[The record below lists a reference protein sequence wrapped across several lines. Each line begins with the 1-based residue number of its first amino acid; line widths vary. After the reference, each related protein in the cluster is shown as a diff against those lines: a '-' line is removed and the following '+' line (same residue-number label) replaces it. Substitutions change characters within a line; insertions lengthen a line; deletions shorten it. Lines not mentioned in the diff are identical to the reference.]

1 MKTTKL
7 TALVKGFITLA
18 ATIAIVILSIIS
30 IASLVLLFG
39 QVDLTQLLPAGVET
53 TFSAQNAWGGPNAY
67 VLTLVAGNTLMT
79 YGLIKLK
86 QFITS
91 FNPSELIS
99 EKTALFLQKGALLM
113 AVVGLIQGITEFTAN
128 PNHIIVNLG
137 IAVWLLIASKVI
149 TYIKNHTKQQA

>member
-1 MKTTKL
+1 MKTTQL

-18 ATIAIVILSIIS
+18 ATFAVIVLSTIS

-39 QVDLTQLLPAGVET
+39 QIDLSHILPAGIET
-53 TFSAQNAWGGPNAY
+53 TFSAHNAWGGANAY
-67 VLTLVAGNTLMT
+67 VLTLVTGNTLMT

-86 QFITS
+86 QFATT
-91 FNPSELIS
+91 FNPNELIS
-99 EKTALFLQKGALLM
+99 DKTALFLKKGALLM